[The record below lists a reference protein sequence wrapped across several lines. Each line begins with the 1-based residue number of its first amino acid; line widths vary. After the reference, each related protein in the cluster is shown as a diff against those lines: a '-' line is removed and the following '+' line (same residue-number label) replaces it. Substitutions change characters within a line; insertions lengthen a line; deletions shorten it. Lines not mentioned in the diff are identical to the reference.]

1 MSDQSN
7 PVHILLAEDDQ
18 IDAKAFLRAMEK
30 LRIQNP
36 VTVARDGMEAWEILK
51 GTNGRTPFPRPN
63 LLVLDVNMPRLN
75 GLELL
80 DRLRDDAELHD
91 SIVFMLTTSNDEA
104 DKIAAFNLNVA
115 GYMLKSDVGNSFI
128 RAVQLVDNYWRVVE
142 FPPSRRS
149 GGHAVNGD
157 DRRHYV
163 RHPAPRGVL

>member
-1 MSDQSN
+1 MSDSTN

-36 VTVARDGMEAWEILK
+36 VTVARDGLEAWEALK
-51 GTNGRTPFPRPN
+51 GLNGRTPLPRPH
-63 LLVLDVNMPRLN
+63 LVVLDVNMPRLS

-80 DRLRDDAELHD
+80 DRIRNDDELRDT
-91 SIVFMLTTSNDEA
+91 IVFMLTTSNDEA
-104 DKIAAFNLNVA
+104 DKMAAFELNVA

-142 FPPSRRS
+142 FPPCRRE
-149 GGHAVNGD
+149 GRHAPNA

-163 RHPAPRGVL
+163 RHPTAKGVL

>member
-1 MSDQSN
+1 MSNQVK
-7 PVHILLAEDDQ
+7 PVHILLAEDDR

-36 VTVARDGMEAWEILK
+36 VTVAQDGLEAWEILK
-51 GTNGRTPFPRPN
+51 GINGHAPFPRPN
-63 LLVLDVNMPRLN
+63 LVVLDLNMPRLN

-80 DRLRDDAELHD
+80 DRIRDDDDLRDT
-91 SIVFMLTTSNDEA
+91 IVFMLTTSNDEV
-104 DKIAAFNLNVA
+104 DKMAAYNLNVA

-128 RAVQLVDNYWRVVE
+128 RAVQLVDNFWRVVE
-142 FPPSRRS
+142 FPDARRPGAPLS
-149 GGHAVNGD
+149 SS

>member
-1 MSDQSN
+1 MSDQAN

-36 VTVARDGMEAWEILK
+36 VTVARDGQEAWEILK
-51 GTNGRTPFPRPN
+51 GANGRAPFPRPN
-63 LLVLDVNMPRLN
+63 LVVLDVNMPRLS

-80 DRLRDDAELHD
+80 DQIREDEDLRDT
-91 SIVFMLTTSNDEA
+91 IVFMLTTSNDEA
-104 DKIAAFNLNVA
+104 DKMAAYNLNVA

-142 FPPSRRS
+142 FPDPRRPGAGMAS
-149 GGHAVNGD
+149 S

>member
-1 MSDQSN
+1 MLDPSMT
-7 PVHILLAEDDQ
+7 VHILLAEDDQ
-18 IDAKAFLRAMEK
+18 IDARAFLRAMEK

-36 VTVARDGMEAWEILK
+36 VTIARDGVEAWEILK
-51 GTNGRTPFPRPN
+51 GINGRNPIPRPN
-63 LLVLDVNMPRLN
+63 LVVLDVNMPRMN

-80 DRLRDDAELHD
+80 DRIRDDAELHD

-104 DKIAAFNLNVA
+104 DKVEAFNLNVA

-142 FPPSRRS
+142 FPDSHLPKP
-149 GGHAVNGD
+149 GANGE

-163 RHPAPRGVL
+163 RHPEAKEVL